1 MQPVR
6 GKIYVIDKGRMGNAM
21 FMYAVARALHELLG
35 FELELEAGLVGKLGS
50 FEGISSLPAQVRPAT
65 WQPQGSGLDLTIV
78 RHQVV
83 DLFSLAADRSA
94 RTITLDGY
102 AHQMRSMKHL
112 LAACRRWFTLKDP
125 STGFNGPALPAGG
138 AAASDAAASSPITPR
153 DVVMHLR
160 AGDITPMSVEEARR
174 GGGSGLVAMP
184 FWWFDGALR
193 SYLGPPW
200 GNRTSDADRGKR
212 LLAITEPGGDGGD
225 AAKRLKAELGAIVVS
240 RSQSED
246 FSALMHADVMIG
258 SCSTFSWW
266 AAALRQKSQVHM
278 PAFGVCDPRWK
289 VVNSGAEEIDY
300 DAGIAGWQW
309 HDLFEMPNKPP
320 GFDRGYGV

>member
-1 MQPVR
+1 MARKSVQLIAGELMTVEEVFE
-6 GKIYVIDKGRMGNAM
+6 KLDAEDFVIEAEPSLWRVTSRITKLVLGRLIGPE
-21 FMYAVARALHELLG
+21 AR
-35 FELELEAGLVGKLGS
+35 
-50 FEGISSLPAQVRPAT
+50 
-65 WQPQGSGLDLTIV
+65 D
-78 RHQVV
+78 
-83 DLFSLAADRSA
+83 
-94 RTITLDGY
+94 
-102 AHQMRSMKHL
+102 
-112 LAACRRWFTLKDP
+112 
-125 STGFNGPALPAGG
+125 ALPA
-138 AAASDAAASSPITPR
+138 S
-153 DVVMHLR
+153 
-160 AGDITPMSVEEARR
+160 ARR
-174 GGGSGLVAMP
+174 EIV
-184 FWWFDGALR
+184 
-193 SYLGPPW
+193 
-200 GNRTSDADRGKR
+200 
-212 LLAITEPGGDGGD
+212 D

-289 VVNSGAEEIDY
+289 VSNSGAEEIDY